1 MTRSRIATMVAA
13 AMVASLCFSS
23 VSRAED
29 CFVDIGVNASSNP
42 IAQLQK
48 TRPGSFLSA
57 LPGGV
62 FVVTVA
68 YIGSSPEDAFGRGK
82 PKNCGAVRFRIDTL
96 RVKNDLGSVEVELGE
111 RQELAPGETSRIVY
125 AMDQQNGADLPTY
138 EMDLMGFRF
147 RSEPTSPRCSLVA
160 TGLFFADPVASAPI
174 PFALIPSVGP
184 EPKGN
189 LQCGQ

>member
-1 MTRSRIATMVAA
+1 MTRSRIGTMVAA

-23 VSRAED
+23 VSQAED
-29 CFVDIGVNASSNP
+29 CNIDIGVNASSNP

-68 YIGSSPEDAFGRGK
+68 YIGSGPEDAIGRGK
-82 PKNCGAVRFRIDTL
+82 PKNCGAVQFRVDALTV
-96 RVKNDLGSVEVELGE
+96 RNDLGSVEVELGE

-125 AMDQQNGADLPTY
+125 AMDQRNGANLPSY

-147 RSEPTSPRCSLVA
+147 RAEPTSPHCSLVA
-160 TGLFFADPVASAPI
+160 NGLFFADQVASAPI
-174 PFALIPSVGP
+174 PFALIPSLGP
-184 EPKGN
+184 EPKGD
-189 LQCGQ
+189 LQCGR

>member
-1 MTRSRIATMVAA
+1 MMRSRMSTMVAA

-29 CFVDIGVNASSNP
+29 CNVDIDVNASSNP

-48 TRPGSFLSA
+48 IRPGSFLSA

-68 YIGSSPEDAFGRGK
+68 YIGSSPEDAFSRGK
-82 PKNCGAVRFRIDTL
+82 PKTCDAVRFRVDTL
-96 RVKNDLGSVEVELGE
+96 RVNNDLGSVEVELGE

-125 AMDQQNGADLPTY
+125 AMDQRNLADLPTY

-147 RSEPTSPRCSLVA
+147 RSESTSPHCSLVA
-160 TGLFFADPVASAPI
+160 NGLFFAGPADSAPI
-174 PFALIPSVGP
+174 SFALIPSVGP